1 EFKPVVA
8 NAVRFLE
15 EKDLATYDCLQA
27 MKNGEFWDP
36 VNVDETMQYA
46 YLHSK
51 DEANKFYKAFPHA
64 LNNTKTIA
72 ENCQI
77 ELAFNQQLLPKF
89 LLISK
94 TSKVELII
102 LCYVVLSLRY

>member
-1 EFKPVVA
+1 MNKSYEVKPVVA
-8 NAVRFLE
+8 NAGRFLE

-36 VNVDETMQYA
+36 NNVDVTMQHA

-51 DEANKFYKAFPHA
+51 EEANKFYKAFPHA

-72 ENCQI
+72 ENCQV
-77 ELAFNQQLLPKF
+77 ELTFNQQLLPK
-89 LLISK
+89 LDRKSTRLNSSHVAIS
-94 TSKVELII
+94 
-102 LCYVVLSLRY
+102 YA